1 MAGGFNRWKD
11 SGFRWAKPE
20 SLTADQA
27 QRYSR
32 HLLIPEVGE
41 AGQHKLL
48 KSKALLIGAGGL
60 GSPAAFYLAA
70 AGVGTLGIVDSDVVD
85 ATNLQRQILHS
96 TERIG
101 EPKADSAKAT
111 LEAINPD
118 VTVIPYKERL
128 TSENIDRIIGDYDV
142 VIDGADNFPTR
153 YLLNDASI
161 KWRKPVVH
169 GAIYRF
175 EGQVTVFRPFDGPCY
190 RCLFPEPPP
199 PELAP
204 SCAEAGVL
212 GVLPGVIGTVQ
223 ATAAIKRSKLDIS
236 YSGFV
241 DQDVH
246 HVTSKKALEAAL
258 EAVKAEVRAAG
269 GKDAVDT
276 PAFQDTDE
284 PQLADF
290 NKFAQAVGRLAA
302 NNAQLSANRIADAA
316 ITGMIKASPDCHT
329 YYVDN
334 SGQVRNSSGKIPT
347 GTGAMIPAQGTSLG
361 GPDQAGL
368 SGKMLTGGIA
378 YITWHEVA
386 INGTYRITHMVKA
399 MLDKALGQGA
409 KARLFDL
416 RGNVGGHGADP

>member
-1 MAGGFNRWKD
+1 MRRAFLLLAICGLFAVAC
-11 SGFRWAKPE
+11 SGDTTASSPTPVA
-20 SLTADQA
+20 TAD
-27 QRYSR
+27 
-32 HLLIPEVGE
+32 
-41 AGQHKLL
+41 
-48 KSKALLIGAGGL
+48 
-60 GSPAAFYLAA
+60 
-70 AGVGTLGIVDSDVVD
+70 
-85 ATNLQRQILHS
+85 
-96 TERIG
+96 
-101 EPKADSAKAT
+101 
-111 LEAINPD
+111 
-118 VTVIPYKERL
+118 
-128 TSENIDRIIGDYDV
+128 
-142 VIDGADNFPTR
+142 
-153 YLLNDASI
+153 
-161 KWRKPVVH
+161 
-169 GAIYRF
+169 
-175 EGQVTVFRPFDGPCY
+175 
-190 RCLFPEPPP
+190 
-199 PELAP
+199 
-204 SCAEAGVL
+204 
-212 GVLPGVIGTVQ
+212 
-223 ATAAIKRSKLDIS
+223 IKRSKLDIS

-368 SGKMLTGGIA
+368 SGKMLTGGVA
-378 YITWHEVA
+378 YITWHEFA
-386 INGTYRITHMVKA
+386 INGTYRITDMVKA
-399 MLDKALGQGA
+399 MLDKALAQGA
-409 KARLFDL
+409 KAWLFDL
-416 RGNVGGHGADP
+416 RGNVGGNGADLMASWFLNGEPTLSVVVKTGNAGTMTANKDLRLPAAYQLPIAVILNDRGGSAPEVLGASLKENKRATIVGKQSVGCLGATSPTHMTDNSELSVTVQEFTGAVTGTKYNNNGIAPDVAADDQSAVDVATKLLLDRVASGPRPP